1 MNKFI
6 VLCSLIRTFVAQTTY
21 SYDDEKKLFFI
32 CLVAVVDSS
41 RPAASENQHL
51 G

>member
-32 CLVAVVDSS
+32 CLITVNDSS
-41 RPAASENQHL
+41 RSAASKNQYP